1 MMNRNVRTALALG
14 ILAAALSAGAQ
25 GVPGEDPVQLSGP
38 VKFLNLPGGPSPKS
52 DPIDRNAEMP
62 AWMKA
67 RVARYEAKAFSATA
81 NDGTIL
87 TNNDVVNT
95 SSAQGLNK
103 TCVQDVGSVT
113 SAGNKAGRNTVSG
126 QQPIV
131 VLRGDLVNI
140 CR

>member
-1 MMNRNVRTALALG
+1 MHLT
-14 ILAAALSAGAQ
+14 
-25 GVPGEDPVQLSGP
+25 GP
-38 VKFLNLPGGPSPKS
+38 IRYMNLPGAPTPQSGQ
-52 DPIDRNAEMP
+52 IDGNSEMP

-67 RVARYEAKAFSATA
+67 RVARYEAKSFSATA

-95 SSAQGLNK
+95 ANAQGLNK
-103 TCVQDVGSVT
+103 TCVQEVGSVT
-113 SAGNKAGRNTVSG
+113 SAANSLGSKTLGG
-126 QQPIV
+126 QQQIV